1 MKEDELQFR
10 SPGPWVQHLVL
21 FVGQDKEGSPI
32 RQLDRQAYEV
42 LVVDEQNAIERMES
56 GPEPGLVLVQL
67 DGTGDRVR
75 RLVRASAVLGGRIPV
90 VACCDSEDEVPIAVA
105 AGADDFIVTASPTVF
120 RSRFQTVMRQRAQ
133 SVMLRDVLDST
144 FDGIVT
150 IDRHGVIT
158 GYNKAAARIF
168 GFSVQEVWGKNVSIL
183 MPPEERARHD
193 HYLGNYLTT
202 GQSAIIGVG
211 RDVIGQRK
219 NGERFPLFLQLSH
232 IREHDDEFIV
242 AVLKD
247 RSLELRNQSLQ
258 HEANHDAL
266 TGLPNRRY
274 LRSRLA
280 RITQAMADDPSA
292 AAVLFID
299 LDHFKDLND
308 TQGHEAGDQL
318 LTQIA
323 LRLSQNVRTSDTV
336 ARLSGDEFVV
346 LIERLDASGTRAAEE
361 AALIAEK
368 LRRAINEPLTLQA
381 HRYRCRASI
390 GVALLA
396 KDDSPEEAIKKA
408 DTAMY
413 EAKRSGRNSICIYD
427 PQAHARVGAQRSLEA
442 DLRLALPEGQFQLH
456 LQPQV
461 DAHGVIFGAEALLR
475 WFHPKRGL
483 IAPADFIPLAEDS
496 GVITDIGHWVLE
508 TACRLL
514 RRWSDDPAL
523 KDLRLA
529 INVSA
534 RQFREP
540 NFMNQVLAAIQH
552 AGIGPD
558 RLELELTES
567 LVMANIG
574 DTLARIH
581 ALRRA
586 GLRFSVDDFGTGHS
600 SLSYLTRLPLDQLKI
615 DRSFVHNMTVARSD
629 AVIVQTIIGMAKSL
643 GLDVVAEGVE
653 TPEQRAFLIENGC
666 SKFQGFLFDRPMP
679 IDLFE
684 QRFSAAGQTVP

>member
-1 MKEDELQFR
+1 MKDGDLQFR
-10 SPGPWVQHLVL
+10 ASASWMQHCVL
-21 FVGQDKEGSPI
+21 FVGENRIQTPI
-32 RQLDRQAYEV
+32 RQLEKQAYEV
-42 LVVDEQNAIERMES
+42 LIVSEQEAAERMES
-56 GPEPGLVLVQL
+56 GPEPGVVLVQL
-67 DGTGDRVR
+67 EGDGDSIR
-75 RLVRASAVLGGRIPV
+75 RLARLSAALGGRIPL
-90 VACCDSEDEVPIAVA
+90 VACCDSDAEVATAVE
-105 AGADDFIVTASPTVF
+105 AGADDFIVTTSPAVF
-120 RSRFQTVMRQRAQ
+120 LSRFQTVMRQRAQ

-150 IDRHGVIT
+150 IDRHGAIT
-158 GYNKAAARIF
+158 SYNKAAARIF
-168 GFSVQEVWGKNVSIL
+168 GYSVQEVWGKNVSIL

-193 HYLGNYLTT
+193 HYLSKYMTT

-211 RDVIGQRK
+211 RDVTGQRK
-219 NGERFPLFLQLSH
+219 NGERFALFLQLSH

-247 RSLELRNQSLQ
+247 KSLEVRNQSLQ
-258 HEANHDAL
+258 HEANHDVL

-274 LRSRLA
+274 LRSRLVEA
-280 RITQAMADDPSA
+280 ANAMALHHHG
-292 AAVLFID
+292 AAVVFID

-323 LRLSQNVRTSDTV
+323 LRLSQHVRTSDTV

-346 LIERLDASGTRAAEE
+346 LIEHLNEDGSLAAEE
-361 AALIAEK
+361 AGQIAEK
-368 LRRAINEPLTLQA
+368 LRKVINEPLTLQT

-390 GVALLA
+390 GVALMS
-396 KDDSPEEAIKKA
+396 KDDSPEESLRKA

-413 EAKRSGRNSICIYD
+413 EAKRSGRNSICLYD
-427 PQAHARVGAQRSLEA
+427 PQTHARVGAQRSLEA
-442 DLRLALPEGQFQLH
+442 DLRLALPQGQFRLH

-461 DAHGVIFGAEALLR
+461 DADGVPFGAEALLR
-475 WFHPKRGL
+475 WCHPKRGL
-483 IAPADFIPLAEDS
+483 IAPSDFIPLAEDS
-496 GVITDIGHWVLE
+496 GVIVDIGRWVLE
-508 TACRLL
+508 TACQTLH
-514 RRWSDDPAL
+514 RWRDRPGL

-540 NFMNQVLAAIQH
+540 DFMNEVLSAIRH

-574 DTLARIH
+574 DTLARIQ

-615 DRSFVHNMTVARSD
+615 DRSFVHNMTVASSD
-629 AVIVQTIIGMAKSL
+629 AVIVQTIIGMARSL
-643 GLDVVAEGVE
+643 GLEVVAEGVE
-653 TPEQRAFLIENGC
+653 TPAQRTFLIDNGC
-666 SKFQGFLFDRPMP
+666 TKFQGFLFGRPVPM
-679 IDLFE
+679 DVFE
-684 QRFSAAGQTVP
+684 QGVSAATRTTA

>member
-1 MKEDELQFR
+1 
-10 SPGPWVQHLVL
+10 
-21 FVGQDKEGSPI
+21 
-32 RQLDRQAYEV
+32 
-42 LVVDEQNAIERMES
+42 MES

-67 DGTGDRVR
+67 DHAGDNIR
-75 RLVRASAVLGGRIPV
+75 RLARASAVLGGRIPV
-90 VACCDSEDEVPIAVA
+90 VACCDSDAEVAIAVT
-105 AGADDFIVTASPTVF
+105 AGADDFIVTTSPAIF
-120 RSRFQTVMRQRAQ
+120 QSRFQTVMRQRAQ

-150 IDRHGVIT
+150 IDRHGAIT
-158 GYNKAAARIF
+158 SYNKAAARIF

-193 HYLGNYLTT
+193 HVLTHYMTT
-202 GQSAIIGVG
+202 GQSAIIGVR
-211 RDVIGQRK
+211 RDVTGQRK

-247 RSLELRNQSLQ
+247 KSLEVRNRSLL
-258 HEANHDAL
+258 HEANHDVL

-274 LRSRLA
+274 LRGRLA
-280 RITQAMADDPSA
+280 QTAKAMGTDRHG

-346 LIERLDASGTRAAEE
+346 SIDHLVTDGPRAAEE

-368 LRRAINEPLTLQA
+368 LRKAINEPMALQM

-390 GVALLA
+390 GVALMS
-396 KDDSPEEAIKKA
+396 KDDSPEEALKKA

-413 EAKRSGRNSICIYD
+413 EAKRAGRNSICVYD
-427 PQAHARVGAQRSLEA
+427 PQTHARVDAQRSLEA
-442 DLRLALPEGQFQLH
+442 DLRLALPEGQFRLY

-461 DAHGVIFGAEALLR
+461 DAQGVPFGAEALLR
-475 WFHPKRGL
+475 WYHPKRGL

-496 GVITDIGHWVLE
+496 GVIVDIGHWVLE

-514 RRWSDDPAL
+514 RRWSSDPVL

-534 RQFREP
+534 RQFREA
-540 NFMNQVLAAIQH
+540 NFMNEVLAAIQR

-574 DTLARIH
+574 DTLARIQ

-615 DRSFVHNMTVARSD
+615 DRSFVHNMTVASND
-629 AVIVQTIIGMAKSL
+629 AVIVQTIIGMARSL

-653 TPEQRAFLIENGC
+653 TPAQLAFLIDNGC
-666 SKFQGFLFDRPMP
+666 TKFQGFLFGRPVP
-679 IDLFE
+679 IDEFE
-684 QRFSAAGQTVP
+684 QRVCGATATSP